1 MQLDHLISISD
12 EDRAN
17 QRDAESELLRSLSS
31 VITWHVAPIIMLA
44 HSRTNLPAKLR
55 VFLHTMALLVD
66 SRSSLAELCHSVVSV
81 HTDYGTESALARVD
95 NVSLDLMLPYLHCKA
110 AGNRPEQEEM
120 FLVPAATEEDCFQV
134 SDQPA
139 LADAIAEEVESVDF
153 SNSLEGPDMM
163 HIIHNVTANLED
175 VVSCYSEMMVSLKAI
190 CSLLAGRETKQ
201 QIIETCFSAG
211 PSLAYMDMIQS
222 FQVVPHEK
230 RWNTVA
236 AAIEEIHELE
246 GALRMHWN
254 LGRFLGSNQSV
265 PNARPGDTA
274 EGDFGVHLKAVDDGI
289 SSPFFWGAIKVLL
302 QVAMLQREAVRFVN
316 GCPCH
321 GQWQDSDLPDLK
333 ALVCSCPLRGRR
345 CAELAS
351 GDFFQ
356 LIQSLL
362 DTSASRLE
370 VSLPRGLTDAQVSGL
385 MQDFE
390 VARQRILTTYVVKL
404 SFWRQPP
411 HVLAGLAHSN
421 PTVRVKCLQKCLSS
435 DCSHPRIRML
445 SSGRAVSGM
454 TAMFCCL

>member
-211 PSLAYMDMIQS
+211 PSLA
-222 FQVVPHEK
+222 
-230 RWNTVA
+230 
-236 AAIEEIHELE
+236 
-246 GALRMHWN
+246 
-254 LGRFLGSNQSV
+254 
-265 PNARPGDTA
+265 
-274 EGDFGVHLKAVDDGI
+274 
-289 SSPFFWGAIKVLL
+289 
-302 QVAMLQREAVRFVN
+302 
-316 GCPCH
+316 
-321 GQWQDSDLPDLK
+321 
-333 ALVCSCPLRGRR
+333 
-345 CAELAS
+345 
-351 GDFFQ
+351 
-356 LIQSLL
+356 
-362 DTSASRLE
+362 
-370 VSLPRGLTDAQVSGL
+370 
-385 MQDFE
+385 
-390 VARQRILTTYVVKL
+390 
-404 SFWRQPP
+404 
-411 HVLAGLAHSN
+411 
-421 PTVRVKCLQKCLSS
+421 
-435 DCSHPRIRML
+435 
-445 SSGRAVSGM
+445 
-454 TAMFCCL
+454 